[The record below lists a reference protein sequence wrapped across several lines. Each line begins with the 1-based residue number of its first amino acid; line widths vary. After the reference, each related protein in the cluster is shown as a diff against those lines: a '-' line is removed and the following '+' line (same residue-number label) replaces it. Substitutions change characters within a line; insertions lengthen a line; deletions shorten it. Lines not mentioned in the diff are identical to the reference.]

1 VWSRARRTGTS
12 TNGEM
17 SDSLA
22 LISAGGQT
30 GAGEIAGSASTAR
43 RSDALALVSVGGQ
56 TGGDESKPSSATVSS
71 ANLHKQLLAQEVAK
85 VRRRPARA
93 RFCLIADL
101 SKAMRQRAVGVVG
114 PCRRLRAW
122 RRPCS

>member
-12 TNGEM
+12 NKGEM
-17 SDSLA
+17 SDS
-22 LISAGGQT
+22 
-30 GAGEIAGSASTAR
+30 
-43 RSDALALVSVGGQ
+43 LALVSVGGQ

-85 VRRRPARA
+85 VWRRPARA
-93 RFCLIADL
+93 RFCLMRRP
-101 SKAMRQRAVGVVG
+101 KAVRQRAVVVVG